1 MSTEPFIKHLI
12 TLSHIMLSV
21 QTCRAVIIL
30 KNHLIVYEFYMTL
43 KNCSTNLNT
52 VDVLSPRLLVSK
64 LQTHIHISNSL
75 TQHVF
80 DQMMTPIRRT
90 LKTKN
95 SAVDVDNHVMF
106 TSGMWHY

>member
-1 MSTEPFIKHLI
+1 
-12 TLSHIMLSV
+12 MLAV

-30 KNHLIVYEFYMTL
+30 KNYVEVYEFYMTL

-80 DQMMTPIRRT
+80 DHMMTTI
-90 LKTKN
+90 
-95 SAVDVDNHVMF
+95 
-106 TSGMWHY
+106 